1 MGITSF
7 GISALL
13 ISNDLMDS
21 RVEPDCFIRPVFCGM
36 IRMVFLIYH
45 LVQFRFAQQDKEVNM
60 HTSLAR
66 LHTIFFRFAV
76 QVALRLGLLIVICA
90 APAFAQIGGIDSDPG
105 DRGTGGVNMIQGNI
119 FLPGGRRLDRRAQVK
134 LRNSIGGAEQYQLS
148 DDSGSFSFRRLIGGS
163 YTLTVD
169 AGKEYETANETVDIV
184 EGPRRRGDTGMVV
197 PVNVVLKA
205 RTSSVGKPGTVDAST
220 GGVPD
225 AARDLYK
232 QAVASAEA
240 GDKKKAIQ
248 QLNQALQLCP
258 TFMTALNE
266 LGVQYMA
273 IKDWHKASEALR
285 SAIKLG
291 PEAFHPR
298 LNHGIVLLQLKD
310 YKNAASELRIAVQKD
325 SSSAVA
331 QFQFGR
337 ALVNLGSY
345 ADGERFLK
353 QSISIGGDE
362 VAEAHRYLAAVYI
375 EKQNSQLAAS
385 ELELYLKLVPGAKD
399 SEQIKNV
406 IKSLRSQASK

>member
-1 MGITSF
+1 MYTS
-7 GISALL
+7 IA
-13 ISNDLMDS
+13 
-21 RVEPDCFIRPVFCGM
+21 
-36 IRMVFLIYH
+36 
-45 LVQFRFAQQDKEVNM
+45 
-60 HTSLAR
+60 SLQKLSSGLAMC
-66 LHTIFFRFAV
+66 
-76 QVALRLGLLIVICA
+76 VALRLGMLIVICS

-148 DDSGSFSFRRLIGGS
+148 DDSGSFSFRKLIGGS
-163 YTLTVD
+163 YTLIVD
-169 AGKEYETANETVDIV
+169 AGREYEAAVEVVDII
-184 EGPRRRGDTGMVV
+184 EAPRRRGDSGMVI
-197 PVNVVLKA
+197 PVNIVLKA
-205 RTSSVGKPGTVDAST
+205 KTSSAGKPGTIDAST
-220 GGVPD
+220 GGVPEP
-225 AARDLYK
+225 ARELYK

-240 GDKKKAIQ
+240 GDKKKAIKE
-248 QLNQALQLCP
+248 LNQALQLCP

-273 IKDWHKASEALR
+273 LKEWQKAAEALR
-285 SAIKLG
+285 SALKLG

-298 LNHGIVLLQLKD
+298 LNYGIVLLQLKD
-310 YKNAASELRIAVQKD
+310 YKNAAAELQIAVKKD

-337 ALVNLGSY
+337 ALVNLGNYS
-345 ADGERFLK
+345 DGERFLK
-353 QSISIGGDE
+353 QSISIGGDD

-385 ELELYLKLVPGAKD
+385 ELELYLRLVPAAKD

-406 IKSLRSQASK
+406 IKSLRSQASNK

>member
-1 MGITSF
+1 MYTS
-7 GISALL
+7 IA
-13 ISNDLMDS
+13 
-21 RVEPDCFIRPVFCGM
+21 
-36 IRMVFLIYH
+36 
-45 LVQFRFAQQDKEVNM
+45 
-60 HTSLAR
+60 SLHKLSSGLAMC
-66 LHTIFFRFAV
+66 
-76 QVALRLGLLIVICA
+76 VALRLGMLIVICSS
-90 APAFAQIGGIDSDPG
+90 PAFAQIGGIDSDPG

-169 AGKEYETANETVDIV
+169 AGKEYETAIEAVDIV

-205 RTSSVGKPGTVDAST
+205 RTTSLGKPGTIDAST
-220 GGVPD
+220 GGVPEP
-225 AARDLYK
+225 ARELYK

-240 GDKKKAIQ
+240 GDKKKAIKE
-248 QLNQALQLCP
+248 LNQALQLCP

-273 IKDWHKASEALR
+273 LKEWQKAAEALR
-285 SAIKLG
+285 SALKLG

-298 LNHGIVLLQLKD
+298 LNYGIVLLQLKD
-310 YKNAASELRIAVQKD
+310 YKNAAAELQIAVKKD

-337 ALVNLGSY
+337 ALVNLGNYS
-345 ADGERFLK
+345 DGERFLK
-353 QSISIGGDE
+353 QSISIGGDD

-385 ELELYLKLVPGAKD
+385 ELELYLRLVPAAKD

-406 IKSLRSQASK
+406 IKSLRSQASNK